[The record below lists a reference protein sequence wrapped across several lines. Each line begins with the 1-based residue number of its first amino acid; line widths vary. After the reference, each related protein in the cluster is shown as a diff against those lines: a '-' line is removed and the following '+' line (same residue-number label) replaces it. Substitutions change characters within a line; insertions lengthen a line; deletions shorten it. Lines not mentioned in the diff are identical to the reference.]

1 MVEQIVKSSLNFYKI
16 QCMIP
21 QGVIRVDFKRYQ
33 TLDSKIQMLKFKEEI
48 KNKKKTEKKKRKY
61 INT

>member
-48 KNKKKTEKKKRKY
+48 KNKKKT
-61 INT
+61 